1 MSEGRKGLLQEMK
14 NGFPLTISEEEFEA
28 RRGEISLLAEKWEVN
43 LAALDLLEKDYRL
56 KLLVLSMAS
65 YFGFRE
71 ISGEELLQAAHLEAP
86 GKLNPMKYFFMQAG
100 WMPYY
105 LEYTF
110 NDQVGAAFHEVID
123 TIYVDVEFYMDMSD
137 QLRTVRL
144 PNALRK
150 MGW

>member
-1 MSEGRKGLLQEMK
+1 MNEGRKGLLDEMK
-14 NGFPLTISEEEFEA
+14 NGFPLTISETEFEE
-28 RRGEISLLAEKWEVN
+28 RRGELALLAEKWEVN
-43 LAALDLLEKDYRL
+43 LAALDAVETDYRL
-56 KLLVLSMAS
+56 KLVVLSMAS

-71 ISGEELLQAAHLEAP
+71 ISGEELLDAAGLEAP
-86 GKLNPMKYFFMQAG
+86 EKLNPMKYFFMKAG

-137 QLRTVRL
+137 QLQTVRL
-144 PNALRK
+144 PNALRRV
-150 MGW
+150 GC

>member
-1 MSEGRKGLLQEMK
+1 MSEGQKGLLQEMK

-28 RRGEISLLAEKWEVN
+28 RKTELAALAEKWEVN
-43 LAALDLLEKDYRL
+43 FPALDLLEKDYRL
-56 KLLVLSMAS
+56 KLVVLSMAS
-65 YFGFRE
+65 YFGFRN
-71 ISGEELLQAAHLEAP
+71 ISGEELLEAAGLEAP
-86 GKLNPMKYFFMQAG
+86 EKLNPMKYFFMQAG

-137 QLRTVRL
+137 QLQTVRL
-144 PNALRK
+144 PNALRRI
-150 MGW
+150 